1 MSDEDNKKY
10 LAMLYD
16 IRCYAG
22 KQFDHLIVVYSTGA
36 FLFTLVVLTKP
47 CDLLLLLSLISFVF
61 SLLCIPVSDQMTIF
75 SIDFEIKGNSK
86 KSYFYGKI
94 IRCLN
99 WSAFALLC
107 LGTAF
112 LITYGILNLSH

>member
-1 MSDEDNKKY
+1 MSDKDKEKY
-10 LAMLYD
+10 LDLLYD
-16 IRCYAG
+16 IRTYAG
-22 KQFDHLIVVYSTGA
+22 KQFDHLILVYSTGA

-61 SLLCIPVSDQMTIF
+61 SLLCIPVSDQMTIL
-75 SIDFEIKGNSK
+75 SIDFEIEGKHK

-99 WSAFALLC
+99 WLAFGLLC
-107 LGTAF
+107 LGTTF
-112 LITYGILNLSH
+112 LITYGILNSSL